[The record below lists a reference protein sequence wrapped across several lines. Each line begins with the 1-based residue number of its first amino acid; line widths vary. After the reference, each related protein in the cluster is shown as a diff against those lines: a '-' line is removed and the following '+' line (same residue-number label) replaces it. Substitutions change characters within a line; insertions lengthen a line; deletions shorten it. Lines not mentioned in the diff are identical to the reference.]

1 MKDTIY
7 RQAAIDAAEKESQAD
22 GAYGY
27 MDTKSIV
34 DLLNNL
40 PSAQPETY
48 KEKLKEIADKL
59 SEKFAYLNTCPN
71 ERDIILGY
79 LGVERP
85 RVMHCDTDCII
96 TKCECNHHYTK
107 LPSAQPERQHGR
119 IFKEIVVEYSSYNTY
134 LEYEGK
140 PYFSIKY
147 TENGQEFIG
156 YGTYNP
162 EVLSEYLKEYF
173 LPSAQSEIIRCKDC
187 KYCEHWYADKGRCFL
202 WHEDGIDVFEDGFCN
217 YAERR
222 TDERSD

>member
-1 MKDTIY
+1 MKDDVIS
-7 RQAAIDAAEKESQAD
+7 RQGAIDAAEKESQAD

-85 RVMHCDTDCII
+85 RGMHCNTDCII
-96 TKCECNHHYTK
+96 TKCECNYHYTK
-107 LPSAQPERQHGR
+107 LPSAQPDIAQ
-119 IFKEIVVEYSSYNTY
+119 N
-134 LEYEGK
+134 
-140 PYFSIKY
+140 
-147 TENGQEFIG
+147 
-156 YGTYNP
+156 
-162 EVLSEYLKEYF
+162 LS
-173 LPSAQSEIIRCKDC
+173 QCKCYITD
-187 KYCEHWYADKGRCFL
+187 
-202 WHEDGIDVFEDGFCN
+202 EDGLQHEVIHTGDI
-217 YAERR
+217 RR
-222 TDERSD
+222 VTGWTI